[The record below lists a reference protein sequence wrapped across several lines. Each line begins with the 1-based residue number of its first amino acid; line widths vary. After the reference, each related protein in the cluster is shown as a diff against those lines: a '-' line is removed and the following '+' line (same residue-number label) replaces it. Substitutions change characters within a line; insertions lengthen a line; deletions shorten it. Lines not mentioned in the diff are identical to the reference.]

1 MATITSKLT
10 LTGTGVSSD
19 VLSITASETL
29 NVEEPTVKSGSLDI
43 TTAKVTLGKLDGT
56 LNTKTT
62 YVYIKNTGSSTDGD
76 LYVNDASSDV
86 AATGAVVFTGNPG
99 ADETVVIIDGNLLSK
114 TYTAKSATDVAAR
127 EFIRTGSVT
136 AVAAALKLCIDATAG
151 HLNTIKATPDAGT
164 LNLTQLVEGDDG
176 NTTITDGLANATA
189 TNFTGGISGTA
200 IMTLKPGEW
209 ATFPA
214 SATSK
219 ITVNGSAVTT
229 CEYGWWTVQ

>member
-10 LTGTGVSSD
+10 LTGAGVSSD

-43 TTAKVTLGKLDGT
+43 TTAKIKLGKLDGT
-56 LNTKTT
+56 VNTKVT

-76 LYVNDASSDV
+76 LYVNDALSNV
-86 AATGAVVFTGNPG
+86 AVTGNPSN
-99 ADETVVIIDGNLLSK
+99 DETVVIIDAAALSR
-114 TYTAKSATDVAAR
+114 TYTAKASTDVAAR
-127 EFIRTGSVT
+127 EFISTGSVT
-136 AVAAALKLCIDATAG
+136 AVAAALKLCIDGTAG
-151 HLNTIKATPDAGT
+151 HLNTISATPDAGT
-164 LNLTQLVEGDDG
+164 LNLKQLIEGVGG
-176 NTTITDGLANATA
+176 NTTITETLTNATA
-189 TNFTGGISGTA
+189 TSFTGGISGTNF
-200 IMTLKPGEW
+200 MTLKSGEW

-214 SATSK
+214 SALSK